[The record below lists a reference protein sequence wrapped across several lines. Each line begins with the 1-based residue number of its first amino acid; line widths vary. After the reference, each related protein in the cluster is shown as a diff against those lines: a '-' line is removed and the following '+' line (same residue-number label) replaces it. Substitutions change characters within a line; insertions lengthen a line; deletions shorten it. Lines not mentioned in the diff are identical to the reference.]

1 MSTSSK
7 LLVAAIDFG
16 TTYSGYAF
24 SFKHEYET
32 DPLKVCSNNWAAGS
46 RSLVSLKT
54 PTCVLFDKDK
64 VFDSFGYE
72 AEDKY
77 SELAEEEEHQEWYFF
92 RRFKM
97 SLFNKKERLSE
108 DVKIKSTD
116 GKEMKAID
124 VFSAAINFLRGHLL
138 DTLEKRATGV
148 RETDIQWVLT
158 VPAIWDD
165 AAKQFMRVAAEK
177 AGIAREQ
184 LLIALEPEAASLY
197 CKHLPVERLQAEG
210 GAQGF
215 VAFSKGSK
223 YLVLDC
229 GGGTVDIT
237 VHEVQV
243 DLTLKELYK
252 ASGGAWGGTQVDE
265 AYKQMLI
272 KIVGAPIINKFAE
285 EHTADH
291 VDMYREFE
299 TKKRAIT
306 GDTKGKVTIKIP
318 ISLVEMFQEDTDED
332 IKDSIENTKFS
343 GKINWV
349 GDKCRITAEI
359 FKGLFEAASNNIVA
373 HVTDLLKKHE
383 ISNTNNIIMV
393 GGFSESPILQHIIKQ
408 AFPHMRVI
416 IPPEAGL
423 AVLKGAVLF
432 GHKPATISSR
442 VAKFTYGVATTM
454 NFNPNIHPPE
464 KKKKYGN
471 QIKCIDIFSKHVEK
485 GQQLKVNEVQSENTY
500 NPVEDEQTSMCFQ
513 VYTSTE
519 LNPAYVTDEG
529 CEKIGEMEVAM
540 PDTSGGRNRS
550 VMCEMIFGGT
560 ELEVKATIKRN
571 GQVTKAKFN
580 FLGSPGKSSS

>member
-1 MSTSSK
+1 MSTTSK

-24 SFKHEYET
+24 SFKHEYDN
-32 DPLKVCSNNWAAGS
+32 DPLKVSSNNWTAGS

-54 PTCVLFDKDK
+54 PTCVLFNKDK

-77 SELAEEEEHQEWYFF
+77 SELAEEEEHEDWYFF
-92 RRFKM
+92 KRFKM
-97 SLFNKKERLSE
+97 SLFNKEEQLTKA
-108 DVKIKSTD
+108 VKIKSID
-116 GKEMKAID
+116 GKEMVALD
-124 VFSAAINFLRGHLL
+124 VFSAAIKFLRGHLL
-138 DTLEKRATGV
+138 HTLENRATGV

-165 AAKQFMRVAAEK
+165 PAKQFMREAAVR
-177 AGIAREQ
+177 AGISGDQ

-197 CKHLPVERLQAEG
+197 CKHLPVERLQSEG
-210 GAQGF
+210 GVQGF
-215 VAFSKGSK
+215 GAFSKGSK

-237 VHEVQV
+237 VHEVQP
-243 DLTLKELYK
+243 DLNLKELYK

-272 KIVGAPIINKFAE
+272 KIVGAPIITEFSRT
-285 EHTADH
+285 HTADY

-318 ISLVEMFQEDTDED
+318 ISLVETFEEDTGED
-332 IKDSIENTKFS
+332 IKETIENTKFS
-343 GKINWV
+343 GKITWV
-349 GDKCRITAEI
+349 GDKCRITAEVI
-359 FKGLFEAASNNIVA
+359 KSLFEVAGDQIVD
-373 HVTDLLKKHE
+373 HVKDLLKKPE
-383 ISNTNNIIMV
+383 ISGTNNIIMV
-393 GGFSESPILQHIIKQ
+393 GGFSESPILQHMIKQ
-408 AFPHMRVI
+408 SFPDMRVI

-442 VAKFTYGVATTM
+442 IAKYTYGVATTV
-454 NFNPNIHPPE
+454 NFNPCIHPPE

-471 QIKCIDIFSKHVEK
+471 LIKCIDIFSKHVEK
-485 GQQLKVNEVQSENTY
+485 GQTLKFGEAQSDNTY
-500 NPVEDEQTSMCFQ
+500 TPVEDDQTSMCFQ
-513 VYTSTE
+513 IYTCTD
-519 LNPAYVTDEG
+519 LNPGYVTDPG
-529 CEKIGEMEVAM
+529 CKKLGEMEVKM

-550 VMCEMIFGGT
+550 VTCEMIFGGT
-560 ELEVKATIKRN
+560 ELEVKATIQKT
-571 GQVTKAKFN
+571 GQVTQAKFN
-580 FLGSPGKSSS
+580 FLD